1 MWNLVGLISQRCLF
15 VGGSSE
21 ETGLKNERYIDLV
34 SHIVNKFVPSSQPVS
49 TLVSYHATP
58 CKCVISCY
66 GIYPCEKESY
76 FKFKLCIC
84 VCVYL
89 GGRGEIWGDI
99 FRLFP
104 AFLLSVLSWSVQHH
118 PSLSGSLGASHPYF
132 LETQLCGGGYAYT
145 CPMSC

>member
-1 MWNLVGLISQRCLF
+1 MWKLVGLISQRCLF

-34 SHIVNKFVPSSQPVS
+34 SHIVNKFVPPSQPVS

-89 GGRGEIWGDI
+89 GGRGEI
-99 FRLFP
+99 
-104 AFLLSVLSWSVQHH
+104 
-118 PSLSGSLGASHPYF
+118 
-132 LETQLCGGGYAYT
+132 
-145 CPMSC
+145 